1 MNAAILAELPLEIA
15 DVLTTIVNPR
25 ARRLTLRLEPKD
37 GRIVLVRPKR
47 FNEAALNAFVASR
60 IDWMLQ
66 QLQTLPP
73 RVPFADAVR
82 LPYMGEDHVIRW
94 QAKAR
99 GVQRANGEIIVGGNA
114 EYTPR
119 RVRDWLRSE
128 ARRVITSIVHA
139 MATSVDRN
147 VAHVTVRDTR
157 SRWGSCARSGR
168 LSFSWRLILAP
179 KDVLVYVAAHE
190 VAHLVHLNHGPAFWR
205 TVALVLESYARD
217 TNRPTVDLASAREWL
232 RRSGAALYR
241 YG

>member
-1 MNAAILAELPLEIA
+1 MNAALLADLPSEIS
-15 DVLTTIVNPR
+15 DVLTTVVNPR

-47 FNEAALNAFVASR
+47 FNDAALAAFVVSR
-60 IDWMLQ
+60 VDWMLQ
-66 QLQTLPP
+66 QLQALPP
-73 RVPFADAVR
+73 RAPFTDAGH
-82 LPYMGEDHVIRW
+82 LPYLGEDHVIRW

-99 GVQRANGEIIVGGNA
+99 GVQCENGEIIVGGSA
-114 EYTPR
+114 EYTAR

-128 ARRVITSIVHA
+128 ARRVITSIVHD
-139 MATSVDRN
+139 MAASVDRK
-147 VAHVTVRDTR
+147 VAYVTVRDTR
-157 SRWGSCARSGR
+157 SRWGSCARNGR

-179 KDVLVYVAAHE
+179 KDVLIYVAAHE

-205 TVALVLESYARD
+205 TVATILERYAHTASRPVVDLVL
-217 TNRPTVDLASAREWL
+217 TREWL